1 MRTADDDKRAL
12 KHAKEEGRLHESL
25 LDRRSKMKSDRF
37 CK

>member
-12 KHAKEEGRLHESL
+12 KRAKEEGRLHESL